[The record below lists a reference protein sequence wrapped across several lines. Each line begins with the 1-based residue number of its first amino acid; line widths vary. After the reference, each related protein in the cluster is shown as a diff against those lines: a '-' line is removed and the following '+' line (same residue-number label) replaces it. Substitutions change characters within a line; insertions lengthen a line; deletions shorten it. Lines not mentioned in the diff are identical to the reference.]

1 MRFLLISLFLL
12 FLPGYIFAAVEET
25 SPDQRFLEELLDR
38 GLFRLAELHCRERLS
53 AENLSQGV
61 QAELTLE
68 LIRVLQE
75 RALAAPGPEQKELDA
90 RACGIYDDFR
100 KKNPE
105 CPWQL
110 AVDFQ
115 FAVGLLAQARR
126 AEMEAH
132 FALEPEAGLETAR
145 EVLRDAIRRFLEID
159 ALREA
164 QTLKLARNSESTRSK
179 AVKEAKSGKK
189 GPKPSAPPR
198 EFSRFTG
205 DGLTL
210 FELESL
216 KNNTQFQ
223 LLLAYELQA
232 AYYPEESLDRISAL
246 KEAQSRARNLTM
258 VPSSSRLYWDA
269 RIEELRIFRL
279 QKDFEGAKK
288 RWELIAKQTDSMTE
302 ATRLELLA
310 ERIRLALAEGKTE
323 AALGIV
329 KDDLHAEII
338 GQNGELDCAILELW
352 LAQWDAAMKAK
363 SDDAPKL
370 RDEAVGILNEIRKK
384 SPPWWARRAEVL
396 FNGMFKNLEGNQN
409 LPFLKMAAE
418 NACAN
423 YDADS
428 VRACERLWEA
438 AQAEKNEEMAL
449 HAGTLA
455 ASFLYKN
462 GQKAEAAAWFRRLA
476 VTFPENAQ
484 SPKNHALAISVSA
497 EVVSQELQKAEGKL
511 SDSLNAKLDEYQALL
526 LEHFQLFGKS
536 DPEILET
543 LRKLEA
549 VTRIRQN
556 FAECV
561 DVSMIL
567 TQNTPLSDPKYAE
580 TEAACFET
588 WKKYLTQLKNA
599 GSADYRRALFTAVRW
614 VETLEK
620 SDALAETRAKNR
632 FFLLC
637 ALDGLNT
644 ESETKDPKVL
654 EAETRLFT
662 EMKAHLD
669 AFPPEIRD
677 EVEQIGTYAMIQA
690 GNPQDAFPFYEKI
703 ARKFPNRLEVQLTW
717 GRLLAEKALAEND
730 LERKKEALAQWRK
743 VEKHTENQ
751 TSEWYE
757 AKYWVIRFL
766 KELGETKQAERI
778 LRACRT
784 LHPDLGGE
792 RWKGKFEELL
802 AKSPPPR
809 GG

>member
-1 MRFLLISLFLL
+1 MRRLLILIFLL
-12 FLPGYIFAAVEET
+12 FTPGFVAHAAEET
-25 SPDQRFLEELLDR
+25 SPDQRFLEELLGR

-75 RALAAPGPEQKELDA
+75 RSLAAPGPEKKALEDQA
-90 RACGIYDDFR
+90 REIYEEFR
-100 KKNPE
+100 KKNPD

-115 FAVGLLAQARR
+115 YAVGLLAQARR

-132 FALEPEAGLETAR
+132 FALEPEEGLQAAR
-145 EVLRDAIRRFLEID
+145 EILREAIRRFLEID
-159 ALREA
+159 ARREE
-164 QTLKLARNSESTRSK
+164 QTLKLAQESKTSGLK
-179 AVKEAKSGKK
+179 PEKGGKSGKK
-189 GPKPSAPPR
+189 GAKPTSEPR
-198 EFSRFTG
+198 DYSRFSG
-205 DGLTL
+205 DGLSL

-216 KNNTQFQ
+216 KNNVQFQ

-232 AYYPEESLDRISAL
+232 ACYPEDSLDRLNAL

-258 VPSSSRLYWDA
+258 VPSSSRLYWNA

-279 QKDFEGAKK
+279 QKDFEGARK
-288 RWELIAKQTDSMTE
+288 RWELLVKQSDTMTE
-302 ATRLELLA
+302 NVRLEFLA
-310 ERIRLALAEGKTE
+310 ERIRLALAEGKTD

-329 KDDLHAEII
+329 KNDLHPEII
-338 GQNGELDCAILELW
+338 GKNGELDCAILELW
-352 LAQWDAAMKAK
+352 LAQWDAAMKAN
-363 SDDAPKL
+363 SGDVAKL
-370 RDEAVGILNEIRKK
+370 RDETIGILNEIRKK
-384 SPPWWARRAEVL
+384 STPWWARRAEVL
-396 FNGMFKNLEGNQN
+396 FNGMFKKAAGNQN

-423 YDADS
+423 FDADA
-428 VRACERLWEA
+428 VHACERLWDA
-438 AQAEKNEEMAL
+438 AQAEQNEEMAL
-449 HAGTLA
+449 HAGELA
-455 ASFLYKN
+455 ASFLYKS
-462 GQKAEAAAWFRRLA
+462 GKKAEAADWFRRLA
-476 VTFPENAQ
+476 VTFPENPQ
-484 SPKNHALAISVSA
+484 SVQNHALAVGVTA
-497 EVVSQELQKAEGKL
+497 EVVSQELQNAGGKFSDQLNGKL
-511 SDSLNAKLDEYQALL
+511 DQYQALL
-526 LEHFQLFGKS
+526 LEHFQLFGKT

-567 TQNTPLSDPKYAE
+567 VQNTPVTDPKYAE

-588 WKKYLTQLKNA
+588 WKKYLTQLKKS
-599 GSADYRRALFTAVRW
+599 GSADYRRALLTAVRW
-614 VETLEK
+614 VETLEE
-620 SDALAETRAKNR
+620 SEALAETRAKNC

-644 ESETKDPKVL
+644 ESETKDPKIL
-654 EAETRLFT
+654 QAETRLFT
-662 EMKAHLD
+662 AMKNHLD

-690 GNPQDAFPFYEKI
+690 GNPQEAFPFYEKI
-703 ARKFPNRLEVQLTW
+703 AQKFPNRLEVQLTW

-730 LERKKEALAQWRK
+730 PARKKAALAQWRQI
-743 VEKHTENQ
+743 EKHTENL
-751 TSEWYE
+751 TSDWYE

-766 KELGETKQAERI
+766 MEVGETKQAERV
-778 LRACRT
+778 LRTFKT

-792 RWKGKFEELL
+792 KWKGKFEELE
-802 AKSPPPR
+802 
-809 GG
+809 GTHH